1 MKKGYR
7 QQLPDRDP
15 QETIEWID
23 SIASIIDIKGDERAR
38 YLLQTLIREAR
49 DRNIA
54 IPLLTN
60 SPYVNT
66 IPPESEP
73 EYPGDEVLEKKIRRM
88 IRWNAAMMV
97 AKANQNFAG
106 LGGHISTYASASSL
120 YEVGFQHF
128 FKGKDNGLGD
138 FIYFQGHASPG
149 IYSRAYIEGRLS
161 EEQLDHFRRESF
173 TDGLSSYP
181 HPRLMPDF
189 WEFPTV
195 SMGLGPTNAIYHA
208 RFLRYAHERG
218 ICDTSNSRVWAFL
231 GDGECDE
238 PETLHALHLAHRE
251 KLDNLTF
258 VINCNLQRL
267 DGPVRGNGKIIQ
279 ELEAIFRGSGWNV
292 LKVLWGKDWDPL
304 LQNDEMGHLLQK
316 MENTVD
322 GDYQNLAAS
331 SGDYI
336 RQNFFG
342 PEPELQ
348 KLVENLDDNTLA
360 RLRRGGH
367 DSTKLF
373 AAYNEAINHKNQP
386 TVILAKTVKGWS
398 LGKSFEARNMTHQKK
413 GLDKSD
419 WQHFRDLLQI
429 PFTDSELEEM
439 PYYKPASDSPEIKYL
454 KQQREKLGGSLP
466 KRNATY
472 SGFQM
477 PQNQVFSEFDKGT
490 PKEQEVSTTMAFV
503 RLLRNLMKDEK
514 IGDLIVPIVPDE
526 ARTFGMEAL
535 FTEFKIYTAQ
545 GQTYTPVDSKLLL
558 SYKEAKNGQILEEG
572 ISEAG
577 AMSSFTAAGMA
588 YSTIGKP
595 TIPFY
600 IYYSMFGFQRVG
612 DQIWCAADSRA
623 KGFLLGATAGRT
635 TLNGEGLQHQDGH
648 SLLVADTVPSC
659 ISYDAAF
666 AYEIGII
673 IKEGLRR
680 MYDNNE
686 DLLYY
691 LTLYNENYQM
701 PPIPKN
707 CEEGVIKGIYKFKST
722 PKPKARLIGSGS
734 IMQQV
739 LSAHKILKKL
749 GIETE
754 IWSAT
759 SFGGLRRDAVECERW
774 NLLNPM
780 KKPKI
785 PYISKAMTKKD
796 LVTIAATDHVK
807 AVPDMIQKWMP
818 GKYISLGT
826 DGFGRSD
833 TRENLRKFFEIDAEH
848 IAAAT
853 ISTLL
858 TEGKISEAKAKTA
871 LKTLDI
877 DPDTPDPARN

>member
-15 QETIEWID
+15 QETEEWID
-23 SIASIIDIKGDERAR
+23 SIASVIDIKGDERAR

-73 EYPGDEVLEKKIRRM
+73 EYPGDEALEKKIRRM

-97 AKANQNFAG
+97 SKANKNFAG

-149 IYSRAYIEGRLS
+149 IYSRAYIEGRLN
-161 EEQLDHFRRESF
+161 EDQLDHFRRESF
-173 TDGLSSYP
+173 DDGLSSYP
-181 HPRLMPDF
+181 HPRLMPNF

-292 LKVLWGKDWDPL
+292 LKVLWGKDWDTL
-304 LQNDEMGHLLQK
+304 LQKDEMGHLLKK
-316 MENTVD
+316 MEQTVD

-331 SGDYI
+331 SGEYI

-348 KLVENLDDNTLA
+348 KLVEDLDDNKLS

-398 LGKSFEARNMTHQKK
+398 LGKGFEARNMTHQKK

-419 WQHFRDLLQI
+419 WQYFRDLLEI
-429 PFTDSELEEM
+429 PFTDSELEDM
-439 PYYKPASDSPEIKYL
+439 PYYRPASDSPEIQYL
-454 KQQREKLGGSLP
+454 KQQREKLGGFLP
-466 KRNATY
+466 KRNSTY

-477 PQNQVFSEFDKGT
+477 PTNEVFSEFDQGT

-558 SYKEAKNGQILEEG
+558 SYKEAENGQILEEG

-623 KGFLLGATAGRT
+623 RGFLLGATAGRT

-666 AYEIGII
+666 AYELGII

-707 CEEGVIKGIYKFKST
+707 CEKGIIKGIYKFKNVS
-722 PKPKARLIGSGS
+722 KPKARLIGSGS

-739 LSAHKILKKL
+739 LSAHDMLKKL

-759 SFGGLRRDAVECERW
+759 SFGGLRRDAMECERW

-780 KKPKI
+780 KKGKI
-785 PYISKAMTKKD
+785 PYITTIMGTKD
-796 LVTIAATDHVK
+796 LVTIATTDHVK
-807 AVPDMIQKWMP
+807 AVPDMIQKWVP
-818 GKYISLGT
+818 GKYVCLGT

-848 IAAAT
+848 IVAAT

-858 TEGKISEAKAKTA
+858 TEGKLSEAKAKTA

-877 DPDTPDPARN
+877 NPDTPDPARN

>member
-1 MKKGYR
+1 MGKGYR

-15 QETIEWID
+15 QETEEWID
-23 SIASIIDIKGDERAR
+23 SIASIIDIKGEERAR

-54 IPLLTN
+54 IPPLTN

-73 EYPGDEVLEKKIRRM
+73 EYPGDEILEKKIRRI

-97 AKANQNFAG
+97 SKANKKFEG
-106 LGGHISTYASASSL
+106 LGGHISTYASAASL
-120 YEVGFQHF
+120 YEVGFHHF
-128 FKGKDNGLGD
+128 FKGKNNGIGD
-138 FIYFQGHASPG
+138 FIYYQGHASPG
-149 IYSRAYIEGRLS
+149 IYSRAYLEGRLN
-161 EEQLDHFRRESF
+161 EGHLDHFRREAF
-173 TDGLSSYP
+173 ADGLSSYP

-208 RFLRYAHERG
+208 RFLRYLQERG
-218 ICDTSNSRVWAFL
+218 IADTSNSRVWAFL

-258 VINCNLQRL
+258 VVNCNLQRL

-292 LKVLWGKDWDPL
+292 IKVLWGKDWDPL
-304 LQNDEMGHLLQK
+304 LLKDEMGHLLRK
-316 MENTVD
+316 MEKTVD
-322 GDYQNLAAS
+322 GDYQTLAAS

-336 RQNFFG
+336 REKFFG
-342 PEPELQ
+342 PEEELK
-348 KLVENLDDNTLA
+348 KLVENMDDKSLTK
-360 RLRRGGH
+360 LRRGGH

-373 AAYNEAINHKNQP
+373 AAYNEATKHESQP
-386 TVILAKTVKGWS
+386 SVILAKTVKGWA
-398 LGKSFEARNMTHQKK
+398 LGKGFQARNMTHQKK
-413 GLDKSD
+413 SLDKSD
-419 WQHFRDLLQI
+419 WEYFRDLLEI
-429 PFTDSELEEM
+429 PFTDSELEDM
-439 PYYKPASDSPEIKYL
+439 PYYKPSPDSEEIKYL
-454 KQQREKLGGSLP
+454 KDQRERLGGFLP
-466 KRNATY
+466 KRNASY
-472 SGFQM
+472 SGFHM
-477 PQNQVFSEFDKGT
+477 PKNEVFAEFDKGT
-490 PKEQEVSTTMAFV
+490 PKNQVVSTTMAFV

-535 FTEFKIYTAQ
+535 FTEFKIYNAQ
-545 GQTYTPVDSKLLL
+545 GQIYTPVDSQLLL
-558 SYKEAKNGQILEEG
+558 SYKESESGQILEEG

-588 YSTIGKP
+588 YSTVGKP

-623 KGFLLGATAGRT
+623 RGFLLGATAGRT

-648 SLLVADTVPSC
+648 SLLTATTVPSC
-659 ISYDAAF
+659 VAYDAAF

-680 MYDNNE
+680 MYENNE
-686 DLLYY
+686 DLFYY
-691 LTLYNENYQM
+691 LTLYNENYTM
-701 PPIPKN
+701 PSIPKN
-707 CEEGVIKGIYKFKST
+707 SEEGIIKGIYRFKKIR
-722 PKPKARLIGSGS
+722 KPVVRLIGSGS

-739 LSAHKILKKL
+739 ISADKILSKM
-749 GIETE
+749 GINCE

-759 SFGGLRRDAVECERW
+759 SFGGLQRDAMECERW
-774 NLLNPM
+774 NLLNPA
-780 KKPKI
+780 KKARI
-785 PYISKAMTKKD
+785 PYISKVMKNEKI
-796 LVTIAATDHVK
+796 VTIATTDHIK
-807 AVPDMIQKWMP
+807 AVPKMIERWIP
-818 GKYISLGT
+818 GKYITLGT

-848 IAAAT
+848 IAAAA
-853 ISTLL
+853 ISSLL
-858 TEGKISEAKAKTA
+858 TEGKLTKTKADSYMEN
-871 LKTLDI
+871 LDI
-877 DPDTPDPARN
+877 NSDAPDPSRN

>member
-15 QETIEWID
+15 QETEEWID
-23 SIASIIDIKGDERAR
+23 SIASIIDLKGDERAR

-73 EYPGDEVLEKKIRRM
+73 DYPGDEILEKKIRRM

-97 AKANQNFAG
+97 SKANKNFAG

-149 IYSRAYIEGRLS
+149 IYSRAFIEGRLS
-161 EEQLDHFRRESF
+161 EKQLDHFRRESF
-173 TDGLSSYP
+173 DDGLSSYP
-181 HPRLMPDF
+181 HPRLMPEF

-304 LQNDEMGHLLQK
+304 LQKDEMGHLLKK
-316 MENTVD
+316 MEKTVD

-348 KLVENLDDNTLA
+348 KLVEDLDDNTLA

-386 TVILAKTVKGWS
+386 TVILAKTIKGWS
-398 LGKSFEARNMTHQKK
+398 LGKAFEARNMTHQKK

-419 WQHFRDLLQI
+419 WQYFRDLLEI
-429 PFTDSELEEM
+429 PFTDSELEDM
-439 PYYKPASDSPEIKYL
+439 PYYKPAADSPEIKYL
-454 KQQREKLGGSLP
+454 KHQRKKLGGTLP

-477 PQNQVFSEFDKGT
+477 PTNQVFSEFDKGT
-490 PKEQEVSTTMAFV
+490 PEEQEVSTTMAFV

-648 SLLVADTVPSC
+648 SLLVADTVPNC

-680 MYDNNE
+680 MYDKNE

-701 PPIPKN
+701 PAIPKN
-707 CEEGVIKGIYKFKST
+707 CEEGIIKGIYKFKNAS
-722 PKPKARLIGSGS
+722 KPKARLIGSGS

-739 LSAHKILKKL
+739 LLAQKMLEKL
-749 GIETE
+749 DIKTE
-754 IWSAT
+754 VWSAT

-774 NLLNPM
+774 NLLNPTV
-780 KKPKI
+780 KQKT
-785 PYISKAMTKKD
+785 PYISKVMTKE
-796 LVTIAATDHVK
+796 LVTIASTDHVK
-807 AVPDMIQKWMP
+807 AVPDMIQKWIP
-818 GKYISLGT
+818 GKYVSLGT

-833 TRENLRKFFEIDAEH
+833 TRENLRKFFEIDAQH
-848 IAAAT
+848 IVAAT

-858 TEGKISEAKAKTA
+858 TEGELSEVKAKAA
-871 LKTLDI
+871 LKNLDI
-877 DPDTPDPARN
+877 NPDTPNPARN

>member
-15 QETIEWID
+15 QETEEWID

-73 EYPGDEVLEKKIRRM
+73 DYPGDEALEKKIRRM

-97 AKANQNFAG
+97 SKANQNFAG

-128 FKGKDNGLGD
+128 FKGKDKGLGD

-149 IYSRAYIEGRLS
+149 IYSRAFIEGRLN
-161 EEQLDHFRRESF
+161 EKQLDHFRRESF
-173 TDGLSSYP
+173 DDGLSSYP

-304 LQNDEMGHLLQK
+304 LQKDEMGHLLQK
-316 MENTVD
+316 MESTVD

-331 SGDYI
+331 SGEYI

-348 KLVENLDDNTLA
+348 KLVEDLDDSTLA

-398 LGKSFEARNMTHQKK
+398 LGKAFEARNMTHQKK

-419 WQHFRDLLQI
+419 WQYFRDLLEI
-429 PFTDSELEEM
+429 PFTDTELEDM
-439 PYYKPASDSPEIKYL
+439 PYYKPPSDSPEIQYL
-454 KQQREKLGGSLP
+454 KQQREKLGGFLP
-466 KRNATY
+466 KRNSIY
-472 SGFQM
+472 SGFKM
-477 PQNQVFSEFDKGT
+477 PENNVFSEFDKGT

-558 SYKEAKNGQILEEG
+558 SYKEAENGQILEEG

-623 KGFLLGATAGRT
+623 RGFLLGATAGRT

-680 MYDNNE
+680 MYDNGE

-707 CEEGVIKGIYKFKST
+707 CEEGVIKGIYKFKSAS
-722 PKPKARLIGSGS
+722 KPKARLIGSGS

-739 LSAHKILKKL
+739 LAAHEILKKM

-759 SFGGLRRDAVECERW
+759 SFGGLRRDAMECERW

-780 KKPKI
+780 KKEKI
-785 PYISKAMTKKD
+785 PYISKVIGKSE
-796 LVTIAATDHVK
+796 LVTIATTDHVK
-807 AVPDMIQKWMP
+807 AVPNMIQKWMP
-818 GKYISLGT
+818 GKYVCLGT

-848 IAAAT
+848 IVAAT

-858 TEGKISEAKAKTA
+858 TEGKISEKKAKTV
-871 LKTLDI
+871 LKNLEI
-877 DPDTPDPARN
+877 NPDAPDPARN

>member
-1 MKKGYR
+1 MGKGYR
-7 QQLPDRDP
+7 QQLPDRDT
-15 QETIEWID
+15 QETEEWID
-23 SIASIIDIKGDERAR
+23 SIESIIDVKGEERAR

-49 DRNIA
+49 DRNID

-73 EYPGDEVLEKKIRRM
+73 NYPGDEIIEKRIRRI

-97 AKANQNFAG
+97 SKANKNFAG
-106 LGGHISTYASASSL
+106 LGGHISTYASAASL
-120 YEVGFQHF
+120 YEVGFHHF
-128 FKGKDNGLGD
+128 FKGKEQGIGD
-138 FIYFQGHASPG
+138 FIYYQGHASPG
-149 IYSRAYIEGRLS
+149 IYSRAYLEGRLN
-161 EEQLDHFRRESF
+161 EKQLDHFRRESF

-208 RFLRYAHERG
+208 RFLRYLQERG
-218 ICDTSNSRVWAFL
+218 IADTSNSRVWAFL

-258 VINCNLQRL
+258 IVNCNLQRL

-292 LKVLWGKDWDPL
+292 MKVLWGRDWDPL
-304 LQNDEMGHLLQK
+304 LQKDEMGHLLRR
-316 MENTVD
+316 MNETVD
-322 GDYQNLAAS
+322 GDYQTLAAS

-342 PEPELQ
+342 PETELQ
-348 KLVENLDDNTLA
+348 ELVKHIGDDALTK
-360 RLRRGGH
+360 LRRGGH
-367 DSTKLF
+367 DSTKIF
-373 AAYNEAINHKNQP
+373 AAYKEATEHKGQP
-386 TVILAKTVKGWS
+386 SVVLAKTVKGWA
-398 LGKSFEARNMTHQKK
+398 LGKGFEARNMTHQKK
-413 GLDKSD
+413 SLEKSD
-419 WQHFRDLLQI
+419 WQYFRDLLEI
-429 PFTDSELEEM
+429 PFTDSELEDM
-439 PYYKPASDSPEIKYL
+439 PYYRPSADSEEIKYL
-454 KQQREKLGGSLP
+454 KEQRQNLGGYLP
-466 KRNATY
+466 TRKATY
-472 SGFQM
+472 SGFHM
-477 PQNQVFSEFDKGT
+477 PKSDAFTEFDKGT
-490 PKEQEVSTTMAFV
+490 PKDQEVSTTMAFV
-503 RLLRNLMKDEK
+503 RLLRNLMKDDK
-514 IGDLIVPIVPDE
+514 IGDLVVPIVPDE

-535 FTEFKIYTAQ
+535 FTEFKIYNAQ
-545 GQTYTPVDSKLLL
+545 GQIYTPVDSQLLL
-558 SYKEAKNGQILEEG
+558 SYKESESGQILEEG

-588 YSTIGKP
+588 YSTVGKP

-648 SLLVADTVPSC
+648 SLLTATTVPNC
-659 ISYDAAF
+659 LSYDAAF

-680 MYDNNE
+680 MYENNE
-686 DLLYY
+686 DVFYY
-691 LTLYNENYQM
+691 LTLYNENYPM
-701 PPIPKN
+701 PPLPKN
-707 CEEGVIKGIYKFKST
+707 CEEGIIKGIYKFKSKN
-722 PKPKARLIGSGS
+722 KPKIRLIGSGP

-739 LSAHKILKKL
+739 LKAEEILANE
-749 GIETE
+749 GINCE

-759 SFGGLRRDAVECERW
+759 SFGGLRRDALECDRW
-774 NLLNPM
+774 NMMNPT
-780 KKPKI
+780 KKQKV
-785 PYISKAMTKKD
+785 PYISKLMGKSN
-796 LVTIAATDHVK
+796 LITIAATDHMK
-807 AVPDMIQKWMP
+807 AVPDMIKSWMP
-818 GKYISLGT
+818 GKYVTLGT

-848 IAAAT
+848 IAAAA
-853 ISTLL
+853 ISTML
-858 TEGKISEAKAKTA
+858 TEGKLTKAKAETV
-871 LKTLDI
+871 LKKLEI
-877 DPDTPDPARN
+877 NPEAPNPARN

>member
-15 QETIEWID
+15 QETEEWID
-23 SIASIIDIKGDERAR
+23 SIASIIDLKGDERAR

-73 EYPGDEVLEKKIRRM
+73 DYPGDEILEKKIRRM

-97 AKANQNFAG
+97 SKANKNFAG

-149 IYSRAYIEGRLS
+149 IYSRAFIEGRLS
-161 EEQLDHFRRESF
+161 EKQLDHFRRESF
-173 TDGLSSYP
+173 DDGLSSYP
-181 HPRLMPDF
+181 HPRLMPEF

-304 LQNDEMGHLLQK
+304 LQKDEMGHLLKK
-316 MENTVD
+316 MEKTVD

-348 KLVENLDDNTLA
+348 KLVEDLDDNTLA

-386 TVILAKTVKGWS
+386 TVILAKTIKGWS
-398 LGKSFEARNMTHQKK
+398 LGKAFEARNMTHQKK

-419 WQHFRDLLQI
+419 WQYFRDLLEI
-429 PFTDSELEEM
+429 PFTDSELEDM
-439 PYYKPASDSPEIKYL
+439 PYYKPAADSPEIKYL
-454 KQQREKLGGSLP
+454 KHQRKKLGGSLP

-477 PQNQVFSEFDKGT
+477 PTNQVFSEFDKGT
-490 PKEQEVSTTMAFV
+490 PEEQEVSTTMAFV

-648 SLLVADTVPSC
+648 SLLVADTVPNC

-680 MYDNNE
+680 MYDKNE

-701 PPIPKN
+701 PAIPKN
-707 CEEGVIKGIYKFKST
+707 CEEGIIKGIYKFKNAS
-722 PKPKARLIGSGS
+722 KPKARLIGSGS

-739 LSAHKILKKL
+739 LLAQKMLEKL
-749 GIETE
+749 DIKTE
-754 IWSAT
+754 VWSAT

-774 NLLNPM
+774 NLLNPTV
-780 KKPKI
+780 KQKI
-785 PYISKAMTKKD
+785 PYISKVMTKK
-796 LVTIAATDHVK
+796 LVTIASTDHVK
-807 AVPDMIQKWMP
+807 AVPDMIQKWIP
-818 GKYISLGT
+818 GKYVSLGT

-833 TRENLRKFFEIDAEH
+833 TRENLRKFFEIDAQY
-848 IAAAT
+848 IVAAT

-858 TEGKISEAKAKTA
+858 TEGELSEVKAKAA
-871 LKTLDI
+871 LKNLDI
-877 DPDTPDPARN
+877 NPDTPNPARN

>member
-15 QETIEWID
+15 QETEEWID
-23 SIASIIDIKGDERAR
+23 SISSIIDIKGDERAR

-73 EYPGDEVLEKKIRRM
+73 EYPGNEALEKKIRRM

-97 AKANQNFAG
+97 SKANQNFAG

-173 TDGLSSYP
+173 DDGLSSYP

-218 ICDTSNSRVWAFL
+218 ICDTSNCRVWAFL

-267 DGPVRGNGKIIQ
+267 DAPVRGNGKIIQ

-304 LQNDEMGHLLQK
+304 LQKDEMGHLLQK

-398 LGKSFEARNMTHQKK
+398 LGKAFEARNMTHQKK

-419 WQHFRDLLQI
+419 WQHFRDLLEI
-429 PFTDSELEEM
+429 PFTDSELEDM
-439 PYYKPASDSPEIKYL
+439 PYYKPASDSPEIQYL

-477 PQNQVFSEFDKGT
+477 PQNQVFSEFDQGT
-490 PKEQEVSTTMAFV
+490 PKKQEVSTTMAFV

-514 IGDLIVPIVPDE
+514 IGNLIVPIVPDE

-623 KGFLLGATAGRT
+623 RGFLLGATAGRT

-701 PPIPKN
+701 PPITKN
-707 CEEGVIKGIYKFKST
+707 CDEGVIKGIYKFKKVS
-722 PKPKARLIGSGS
+722 KPKARLIGSGS

-739 LSAHKILKKL
+739 LSAHEILKKL

-780 KKPKI
+780 KKPKT
-785 PYISKAMTKKD
+785 PYISKVMANKD
-796 LVTIAATDHVK
+796 LVTIATTDHVR

-818 GKYISLGT
+818 GKYVCLGT

-858 TEGKISEAKAKTA
+858 TEGEISEAKAKTA
-871 LKTLDI
+871 LKTLKI
-877 DPDTPDPARN
+877 NPDTPDPARN

>member
-1 MKKGYR
+1 MGKGYR

-15 QETIEWID
+15 QETEEWIE
-23 SIASIIDIKGDERAR
+23 SIASIIEIKGDERAR

-49 DRNIA
+49 DRNIT

-73 EYPGDEVLEKKIRRM
+73 EYPGNQLIEKKIRRI

-97 AKANQNFAG
+97 SKANKKYTG
-106 LGGHISTYASASSL
+106 LGGHISTYASAASL
-120 YEVGFQHF
+120 YEVGFHHF
-128 FKGKDNGLGD
+128 FKGKKNGIGD

-149 IYSRAYIEGRLS
+149 IYSRAYLEGRLNES
-161 EEQLDHFRRESF
+161 QLDHFRREAF

-181 HPRLMPDF
+181 HPRLMPEF

-208 RFLRYAHERG
+208 RFLRYLNHRG
-218 ICDTSNSRVWAFL
+218 IIDTSNSRVWAFL

-258 VINCNLQRL
+258 IINCNLQRL

-292 LKVLWGKDWDPL
+292 LKVLWGKDWDSL
-304 LQNDEMGHLLQK
+304 LQKDEMGYLLRK
-316 MENTVD
+316 MEDTVD

-336 RQNFFG
+336 RKKFFG
-342 PEPELQ
+342 PETELA
-348 KLVENLDDNTLA
+348 KLVEHIPDNELPK
-360 RLRRGGH
+360 LRRGGH
-367 DSTKLF
+367 DSSKIY
-373 AAYNEAINHKNQP
+373 AAYNEAVNHRKQP
-386 TVILAKTVKGWS
+386 TVILAKTIKGWT
-398 LGKSFEARNMTHQKK
+398 LGKNFEARNMTHQKK
-413 GLDKSD
+413 GLDQSD
-419 WQHFRDLLQI
+419 WQYFRDLLEI
-429 PFTDSELEEM
+429 PFTDSELEEL
-439 PYYKPASDSPEIKYL
+439 PYYKPPPDSEEIQYL
-454 KQQREKLGGSLP
+454 INQREQLGGFLP
-466 KRNATY
+466 KRKATY
-472 SGFQM
+472 SGFHM
-477 PQNQVFSEFDKGT
+477 PDSSCFSEFDKGT
-490 PKEQEVSTTMAFV
+490 PKGQEVSTTMAFV

-535 FTEFKIYTAQ
+535 FTEFKIYNAL

-558 SYKEAKNGQILEEG
+558 SYKEAENGQILEEG

-577 AMSSFTAAGMA
+577 ALSSFTAAGTA
-588 YSTIGKP
+588 YSTVGKP

-612 DQIWCAADSRA
+612 DQIWCAADSRTR
-623 KGFLLGATAGRT
+623 GFLLGATAGRT

-648 SLLVADTVPSC
+648 SLLTSSAIPNC
-659 ISYDAAF
+659 LSYDPAF

-680 MYDNNE
+680 MYNNNE
-686 DLLYY
+686 DLFYY
-691 LTLYNENYQM
+691 LTLYNENYSM
-701 PPIPKN
+701 PEIPTN
-707 CEEGVIKGIYKFKST
+707 CKEGVIKGIYKFKNT
-722 PKPKARLIGSGS
+722 TKPNVRLIGSGA

-739 LSAHKILKKL
+739 LEAQLILKNF
-749 GIETE
+749 GINSE

-759 SFGGLRRDAVECERW
+759 SFGELRREAMKCERW
-774 NLLNPM
+774 NLLNPTQ
-780 KKPKI
+780 KAKI
-785 PYISKAMTKKD
+785 PYISKTLGKKEII
-796 LVTIAATDHVK
+796 TIAVTDHVK
-807 AVPDMIQKWMP
+807 SVPDMIQKWVP
-818 GKYISLGT
+818 GRYVTLGT

-833 TRENLRKFFEIDAEH
+833 TRENLREFFEINSNN
-848 IAAAT
+848 IAGAA
-853 ISTLL
+853 ISALL
-858 TEGKISEAKAKTA
+858 TEEYISTTKAKKY
-871 LKTLDI
+871 LETLNLRPNAN
-877 DPDTPDPARN
+877 DPSTI

>member
-15 QETIEWID
+15 QETEEWID
-23 SIASIIDIKGDERAR
+23 SIASIIDLKGDERAR

-73 EYPGDEVLEKKIRRM
+73 DYPGDEILEKKIRRM

-97 AKANQNFAG
+97 SKANKNFAG

-149 IYSRAYIEGRLS
+149 IYSRAFIEGRLS
-161 EEQLDHFRRESF
+161 EKQLDHFRRESF
-173 TDGLSSYP
+173 DDGLSSYP
-181 HPRLMPDF
+181 HPRLMPEF

-304 LQNDEMGHLLQK
+304 LQKDEMGHLLKK
-316 MENTVD
+316 MEKTVD

-348 KLVENLDDNTLA
+348 KLVEDLDDNTLA

-386 TVILAKTVKGWS
+386 TVILAKTIKGWS
-398 LGKSFEARNMTHQKK
+398 LGKAFEARNMTHQMK

-419 WQHFRDLLQI
+419 WQYFRDLLEI
-429 PFTDSELEEM
+429 PFTDSELEDM
-439 PYYKPASDSPEIKYL
+439 PYYKPAADSPEIKYL
-454 KQQREKLGGSLP
+454 KHQREKLGGSLP

-477 PQNQVFSEFDKGT
+477 PTNQVFSEFDKGT
-490 PKEQEVSTTMAFV
+490 PEEQEVSTTMAFV

-648 SLLVADTVPSC
+648 SLLVADTVPNC

-680 MYDNNE
+680 MYDKNE

-701 PPIPKN
+701 PAIPQN
-707 CEEGVIKGIYKFKST
+707 CEEGIIKGIYKFKNAS
-722 PKPKARLIGSGS
+722 KPKARLIGSGS

-739 LSAHKILKKL
+739 LLAQKMLEKL
-749 GIETE
+749 DIKTE
-754 IWSAT
+754 VWSAT

-774 NLLNPM
+774 NLLNPT
-780 KKPKI
+780 KKQKI
-785 PYISKAMTKKD
+785 PYISKVMTKK
-796 LVTIAATDHVK
+796 LVTIASTDHVK
-807 AVPDMIQKWMP
+807 AVPDMIQKWIP
-818 GKYISLGT
+818 GKYVSLGT

-833 TRENLRKFFEIDAEH
+833 TRENLRKFFEIDSQY
-848 IAAAT
+848 IVAAT
-853 ISTLL
+853 ISALL
-858 TEGKISEAKAKTA
+858 TEGELSEVKAKAA
-871 LKTLDI
+871 LKNLDI
-877 DPDTPDPARN
+877 NPDTPNPARN

>member
-1 MKKGYR
+1 
-7 QQLPDRDP
+7 
-15 QETIEWID
+15 
-23 SIASIIDIKGDERAR
+23 
-38 YLLQTLIREAR
+38 
-49 DRNIA
+49 
-54 IPLLTN
+54 
-60 SPYVNT
+60 
-66 IPPESEP
+66 
-73 EYPGDEVLEKKIRRM
+73 
-88 IRWNAAMMV
+88 MMV
-97 AKANQNFAG
+97 SKANKNFAG

-149 IYSRAYIEGRLS
+149 IYSRAFIEGRLS

-173 TDGLSSYP
+173 DDGLSSYP

-304 LQNDEMGHLLQK
+304 LQKDEMGHLLKK
-316 MENTVD
+316 MEKTVD

-348 KLVENLDDNTLA
+348 KLVEDLDDNTLA

-398 LGKSFEARNMTHQKK
+398 LGKAFEARNMTHQKK

-419 WQHFRDLLQI
+419 WQYFRDLLEI
-429 PFTDSELEEM
+429 PFTDSELEDM
-439 PYYKPASDSPEIKYL
+439 PYYKPAADSPEIKYL
-454 KQQREKLGGSLP
+454 KHQREKLGGPLP

-477 PQNQVFSEFDKGT
+477 PTNQVFSEFDKGT

-503 RLLRNLMKDEK
+503 RLLRNLMKDEQ

-535 FTEFKIYTAQ
+535 FTEFKIYTSQ

-648 SLLVADTVPSC
+648 SLLVADTVPNC

-666 AYEIGII
+666 AYEIGVI

-701 PPIPKN
+701 PAIPKD
-707 CEEGVIKGIYKFKST
+707 CEEGIIKGIYKFKNAS
-722 PKPKARLIGSGS
+722 KPKARLIGSGS

-739 LSAHKILKKL
+739 LLAQKMLEKL
-749 GIETE
+749 DIKTE
-754 IWSAT
+754 VWSAT

-774 NLLNPM
+774 NLLNPT
-780 KKPKI
+780 KKQKI
-785 PYISKAMTKKD
+785 PYISKVMTKK
-796 LVTIAATDHVK
+796 LVTIASTDHVK
-807 AVPDMIQKWMP
+807 AVPDMIQKWIP
-818 GKYISLGT
+818 GKYVSLGT

-833 TRENLRKFFEIDAEH
+833 TRENLRKFFEIDSQY
-848 IAAAT
+848 IVAAT

-858 TEGKISEAKAKTA
+858 TEGELSEAKAKAA
-871 LKTLDI
+871 LKSLDI
-877 DPDTPDPARN
+877 DPDTPNPARN

>member
-1 MKKGYR
+1 MGKGYR

-15 QETIEWID
+15 QETEEWVD
-23 SIASIIDIKGDERAR
+23 SIASIIDIKGEERAR

-54 IPLLTN
+54 IPPLTN

-73 EYPGDEVLEKKIRRM
+73 KYPGDEILEKKIRRI

-97 AKANQNFAG
+97 SKANKKFEG
-106 LGGHISTYASASSL
+106 LGGHISTYASAASL
-120 YEVGFQHF
+120 YEVGFHHF
-128 FKGKDNGLGD
+128 FKGKNNGIGD
-138 FIYFQGHASPG
+138 FIYYQGHASPG
-149 IYSRAYIEGRLS
+149 IYSRAYLEGRLN
-161 EEQLDHFRRESF
+161 EGHLDHFRREAF

-181 HPRLMPDF
+181 HPRLMPEF

-208 RFLRYAHERG
+208 RFLRYLQERG
-218 ICDTSNSRVWAFL
+218 IADTSNSRVWAFL

-258 VINCNLQRL
+258 VVNCNLQRL

-292 LKVLWGKDWDPL
+292 IKVLWGRDWDPL
-304 LQNDEMGHLLQK
+304 LLKDEMGHLLRK
-316 MENTVD
+316 MEKTVD
-322 GDYQNLAAS
+322 GDYQTLAAS

-336 RQNFFG
+336 RENFFG
-342 PEPELQ
+342 PEHDLK
-348 KLVENLDDNTLA
+348 KLVEDMDDTSLTK
-360 RLRRGGH
+360 LRRGGH

-373 AAYNEAINHKNQP
+373 AAYNEATKHENQP
-386 TVILAKTVKGWS
+386 TVILAKTVKGWA
-398 LGKSFEARNMTHQKK
+398 LGKGFQARNMTHQKK
-413 GLDKSD
+413 SLDKSD
-419 WQHFRDLLQI
+419 WEYFRDLLEI
-429 PFTDSELEEM
+429 PFTDSELEDM
-439 PYYKPASDSPEIKYL
+439 PYYKPPPDSEEIKYL
-454 KQQREKLGGSLP
+454 KDQRERLGGFLP
-466 KRNATY
+466 KRNASY
-472 SGFQM
+472 SGFHM
-477 PQNQVFSEFDKGT
+477 PINDVFAEFDKGT
-490 PKEQEVSTTMAFV
+490 PKNQVVSTTMAFV

-514 IGDLIVPIVPDE
+514 IGELIVPIVPDE

-535 FTEFKIYTAQ
+535 FTEFKIYNAQ
-545 GQTYTPVDSKLLL
+545 GQIYTPVDSQLLL
-558 SYKEAKNGQILEEG
+558 SYKESESGQILEEG

-588 YSTIGKP
+588 YSTVGKP

-623 KGFLLGATAGRT
+623 RGFLLGATAGRT

-648 SLLVADTVPSC
+648 SLLTATTVPNC
-659 ISYDAAF
+659 VAYDAAF

-680 MYDNNE
+680 MYENNE
-686 DLLYY
+686 DLFYY
-691 LTLYNENYQM
+691 LTLYNENYAM

-707 CEEGVIKGIYKFKST
+707 CEEGIIKGIYRFKKIT
-722 PKPKARLIGSGS
+722 KPVVRLIGSGS
-734 IMQQV
+734 IIQQV
-739 LSAHKILKKL
+739 ISADKILSEL
-749 GIETE
+749 GINCE

-759 SFGGLRRDAVECERW
+759 SFGGLQRDAMECERW
-774 NLLNPM
+774 NLLNPT
-780 KKPKI
+780 KKAKI
-785 PYISKAMTKKD
+785 PYISKIMKNEKM
-796 LVTIAATDHVK
+796 VTIATTDHIK
-807 AVPDMIQKWMP
+807 AVPKMIERWIP
-818 GKYISLGT
+818 GKYITLGT

-848 IAAAT
+848 IAAAA
-853 ISTLL
+853 ISSLL
-858 TEGKISEAKAKTA
+858 TEGKLTEAKANSYMEN
-871 LKTLDI
+871 LDI
-877 DPDTPDPARN
+877 NSDAPDPSRN

>member
-1 MKKGYR
+1 MRKGYR

-15 QETIEWID
+15 QETEEWID
-23 SIASIIDIKGDERAR
+23 SIASIIDIKGEERAR

-54 IPLLTN
+54 IPPLTN

-73 EYPGDEVLEKKIRRM
+73 EYPGDEILEKKIRRI

-97 AKANQNFAG
+97 SKANKKFEG
-106 LGGHISTYASASSL
+106 LGGHISTYASAASL
-120 YEVGFQHF
+120 YEIGFHHF
-128 FKGKDNGLGD
+128 FKGKNKGIGD
-138 FIYFQGHASPG
+138 FIYYQGHASPG
-149 IYSRAYIEGRLS
+149 IYSRAYLEGRLN
-161 EEQLDHFRRESF
+161 EGHLDHFRREAF

-208 RFLRYAHERG
+208 RFLRYLQERE
-218 ICDTSNSRVWAFL
+218 IADTSNSRVWAFL

-258 VINCNLQRL
+258 VVNCNLQRL

-292 LKVLWGKDWDPL
+292 IKVLWGRDWDPL
-304 LQNDEMGHLLQK
+304 LLKDEMGHLLRK
-316 MENTVD
+316 MEKTVD
-322 GDYQNLAAS
+322 GDYQTLAAS

-336 RQNFFG
+336 RENFFG
-342 PEPELQ
+342 PENELK
-348 KLVENLDDNTLA
+348 KLVEDMDDNSLTK
-360 RLRRGGH
+360 LRRGGH

-373 AAYNEAINHKNQP
+373 AAYNEATKHGNQP
-386 TVILAKTVKGWS
+386 TVILAKTVKGWA
-398 LGKSFEARNMTHQKK
+398 LGKGFQARNMTHQKK
-413 GLDKSD
+413 SLDKSD
-419 WQHFRDLLQI
+419 WEYFRDLLEI
-429 PFTDSELEEM
+429 PFTDSELEDM
-439 PYYKPASDSPEIKYL
+439 PYYKPPPDSEEIKYL
-454 KQQREKLGGSLP
+454 KYQRERLGGFLP
-466 KRNATY
+466 KRNVSY
-472 SGFQM
+472 SGFHM
-477 PQNQVFSEFDKGT
+477 PINDVFTEFDKGT
-490 PKEQEVSTTMAFV
+490 PKNQVVSTTMAFV

-535 FTEFKIYTAQ
+535 FTEFKIYNAQ
-545 GQTYTPVDSKLLL
+545 GQIYTPVDSHLLL
-558 SYKEAKNGQILEEG
+558 SYKESESGQILEEG

-588 YSTIGKP
+588 YSTVGKP

-623 KGFLLGATAGRT
+623 RGFLLGATAGRT

-648 SLLVADTVPSC
+648 SLLTATTVPNC
-659 ISYDAAF
+659 VAYDAAF

-680 MYDNNE
+680 MYENNE
-686 DLLYY
+686 DLFYY
-691 LTLYNENYQM
+691 LTLYNENYAM

-707 CEEGVIKGIYKFKST
+707 SEEGIIKGIYRFKKIT
-722 PKPKARLIGSGS
+722 KPVVRLIGSGS

-739 LSAHKILKKL
+739 ISADKILSEM
-749 GIETE
+749 GIGCE

-759 SFGGLRRDAVECERW
+759 SFGCLQKDAMKCERW
-774 NLLNPM
+774 NLLNPT
-780 KKPKI
+780 KRAKI
-785 PYISKAMTKKD
+785 PYISKVMKNEKM
-796 LVTIAATDHVK
+796 VTIATTDHIK
-807 AVPDMIQKWMP
+807 AVPKMIESWIP
-818 GKYISLGT
+818 GKYITLGT

-833 TRENLRKFFEIDAEH
+833 TRENLRKFFEIDADH
-848 IAAAT
+848 IAAAA
-853 ISTLL
+853 ISSLL
-858 TEGKISEAKAKTA
+858 TEGKLTKAKANSYMEN
-871 LKTLDI
+871 LDI
-877 DPDTPDPARN
+877 NSDAPDPSRN

>member
-1 MKKGYR
+1 MEKGYR

-15 QETIEWID
+15 QETEEWIE
-23 SIASIIDIKGDERAR
+23 SIAAIIDLKGEERAR

-73 EYPGDEVLEKKIRRM
+73 KYPGDENIEKKIRRI

-97 AKANQNFAG
+97 SKANKNFAG
-106 LGGHISTYASASSL
+106 LGGHISTYASAASL
-120 YEVGFQHF
+120 YEVGFNHF
-128 FKGKDNGLGD
+128 FRGKENGIGD
-138 FIYFQGHASPG
+138 FIYYQGHSSPG
-149 IYSRAYIEGRLS
+149 IYSRAFLEGRLNS
-161 EEQLDHFRRESF
+161 EQLDHFRREAF

-208 RFLRYAHERG
+208 RFLRYLHERG
-218 ICDTSNSRVWAFL
+218 IADTSESRVWAFL

-251 KLDNLTF
+251 NLDNLTF

-267 DGPVRGNGKIIQ
+267 DGPVRGNGKIVQ

-292 LKVLWGKDWDPL
+292 LKVLWGRDWDDL
-304 LQNDEMGHLLQK
+304 LQKDDMGHLLRK

-331 SGDYI
+331 TGKYI
-336 RQNFFG
+336 RENFFG
-342 PEPELQ
+342 PEDELRN
-348 KLVENLDDNTLA
+348 LVKHLNDKALTK
-360 RLRRGGH
+360 LRRGGH
-367 DSTKLF
+367 DSVKLF
-373 AAYNEAINHKNQP
+373 SAYKEATNHKKQP
-386 TVILAKTVKGWS
+386 SVVLAKTVKGWA
-398 LGKSFEARNMTHQKK
+398 LGKGFEARNMTHQKK
-413 GLDKSD
+413 SLEKTD
-419 WQHFRDLLQI
+419 WSYFRDLLEI

-439 PYYKPASDSPEIKYL
+439 PYYKPPSDSEEIKYL
-454 KQQREKLGGSLP
+454 RDRRNELGGYLP
-466 KRNATY
+466 TRNSTY
-472 SGFQM
+472 SGFHM
-477 PQNQVFSEFDKGT
+477 PKKSVFTEFDKGT
-490 PKEQEVSTTMAFV
+490 PENQEVSTTMAFV

-514 IGDLIVPIVPDE
+514 IGNLIVPIVPDE

-535 FTEFKIYTAQ
+535 FTEFKIYNAQ
-545 GQTYTPVDSKLLL
+545 GQIYTPVDSQLLL
-558 SYKEAKNGQILEEG
+558 SYKESESGQILEEG

-588 YSTIGKP
+588 YSTVGKP

-648 SLLVADTVPSC
+648 SLLTSTTVPNC
-659 ISYDAAF
+659 LSYDAAF

-673 IKEGLRR
+673 VKEGLKR
-680 MYDNNE
+680 MYENNE
-686 DLLYY
+686 DIFYY
-691 LTLYNENYQM
+691 LTLYNENYSM
-701 PPIPKN
+701 PAIPKN
-707 CEEGVIKGIYKFKST
+707 CEEGVLKGIYKFKSSS
-722 PKPKARLIGSGS
+722 KAQVRLIGSGP

-739 LSAHKILKKL
+739 LKAEKILNDF
-749 GIETE
+749 GIKCEV
-754 IWSAT
+754 WSAT
-759 SFGGLRRDAVECERW
+759 SFGGLRREAIECERW
-774 NLLNPM
+774 NNLNPS
-780 KKPKI
+780 KKARI
-785 PYISKAMTKKD
+785 PYIAKIMKNKEMT
-796 LVTIAATDHVK
+796 TIAATDHMK
-807 AVPDMIQKWMP
+807 AVPDMVRSWIP
-818 GKYISLGT
+818 GEYTTLGT

-833 TRENLRKFFEIDAEH
+833 TRENLRKYFEIDDQY
-848 IAAAT
+848 IAASA
-853 ISTLL
+853 ISSLL
-858 TEGKISEAKAKTA
+858 REGKLTKSKAENA
-871 LKTLDI
+871 LKTLEI
-877 DPDTPDPARN
+877 NPDAPEPSKN

>member
-15 QETIEWID
+15 QETEEWID
-23 SIASIIDIKGDERAR
+23 SIDSIIKIKGEERAR

-54 IPLLTN
+54 IPLMTN

-66 IPPESEP
+66 IPPESET
-73 EYPGDEVLEKKIRRM
+73 EYPGNEIIEKKIRRI

-97 AKANQNFAG
+97 SKANKNFAG
-106 LGGHISTYASASSL
+106 LGGHISTYASAASL
-120 YEVGFQHF
+120 YEVGFHHF
-128 FKGKDNGLGD
+128 FKGKNNGIGD
-138 FIYFQGHASPG
+138 FVYYQGHASPG
-149 IYSRAYIEGRLS
+149 IYSRAYLEGRLNES
-161 EEQLDHFRRESF
+161 HLDHFRREAF
-173 TDGLSSYP
+173 AEGLSSYP
-181 HPRLMPDF
+181 HPRLMPEF

-208 RFLRYAHERG
+208 RFLRYLQERG
-218 ICDTSNSRVWAFL
+218 IADTSNSRVWAFL

-258 VINCNLQRL
+258 VVNCNLQRL

-292 LKVLWGKDWDPL
+292 IKVLWGKDWDNL
-304 LQNDEMGHLLQK
+304 LQNDEMGHLLKK
-316 MENTVD
+316 MDNTVD
-322 GDYQNLAAS
+322 GDYQTLAAS
-331 SGDYI
+331 TGDYI
-336 RQNFFG
+336 RENFFG
-342 PEPELQ
+342 PEEELK
-348 KLVENLDDNTLA
+348 KLVEHLDDKALTK
-360 RLRRGGH
+360 LRRGGH

-373 AAYNEAINHKNQP
+373 AAYKEATEHKGQP
-386 TVILAKTVKGWS
+386 SVVLAKTVKGWA
-398 LGKSFEARNMTHQKK
+398 LGKGFEARNMTHQKK
-413 GLDKSD
+413 ALEKSD
-419 WQHFRDLLQI
+419 WEYFRDLLEI

-439 PYYKPASDSPEIKYL
+439 PYYKPSADSEEIQYL
-454 KQQREKLGGSLP
+454 KERRERLGGYLP
-466 KRNATY
+466 TRKESY
-472 SGFQM
+472 SGFHM
-477 PQNQVFSEFDKGT
+477 PKGDAFSEFDKGT

-503 RLLRNLMKDEK
+503 RLLRNLMKDDK

-535 FTEFKIYTAQ
+535 FTEFKIYNAQ
-545 GQTYTPVDSKLLL
+545 GQIYTPVDSQLLL
-558 SYKEAKNGQILEEG
+558 SYKESESGQILEEG

-588 YSTIGKP
+588 YSTVGKP

-648 SLLVADTVPSC
+648 SLLTATTVPNC
-659 ISYDAAF
+659 LSYDAAF

-680 MYDNNE
+680 MYENNE
-686 DLLYY
+686 DVFYY
-691 LTLYNENYQM
+691 LTLYNENYSM
-701 PPIPKN
+701 PSIPKN
-707 CEEGVIKGIYKFKST
+707 SEEGIIKGIYKFKGAS
-722 PKPKARLIGSGS
+722 KPHVRLVGSGP

-739 LSAHKILKKL
+739 LKAEKILSDL
-749 GIETE
+749 GIKSE

-759 SFGGLRRDAVECERW
+759 SFGGLRRDAIECERW
-774 NLLNPM
+774 NMLNPS
-780 KKPKI
+780 KKQKV
-785 PYISKAMTKKD
+785 PYITKTIGKSD
-796 LVTIAATDHVK
+796 MITIAATDHMK
-807 AVPDMIQKWMP
+807 AVPDMIKSWVP
-818 GKYISLGT
+818 GKYVTLGT

-833 TRENLRKFFEIDAEH
+833 TRENLRKFFEIDADY
-848 IAAAT
+848 IAAAA
-853 ISTLL
+853 ISTML
-858 TEGKISEAKAKTA
+858 TEGKLTKAKAESA

-877 DPDTPDPARN
+877 NPDAPDPARN

>member
-15 QETIEWID
+15 QETEEWID
-23 SIASIIDIKGDERAR
+23 SISAIIDIKGDERAR

-97 AKANQNFAG
+97 SKANLNFAG

-149 IYSRAYIEGRLS
+149 IYSRAYIEGRLN

-173 TDGLSSYP
+173 DDGLSSYP
-181 HPRLMPDF
+181 HPRLMPNF

-292 LKVLWGKDWDPL
+292 LKVLWGKDWDQL
-304 LQNDEMGHLLQK
+304 LQKDERGHLLQK
-316 MENTVD
+316 MESTVD

-336 RQNFFG
+336 RKNFFG

-373 AAYNEAINHKNQP
+373 AAYNEAINHKDQP

-419 WQHFRDLLQI
+419 WQHFRDLLEI
-429 PFTDSELEEM
+429 PFTDSELEDM
-439 PYYKPASDSPEIKYL
+439 PYYRPASDSPEIQYL
-454 KQQREKLGGSLP
+454 KQQRKKLGGFLP

-472 SGFQM
+472 SGFKM
-477 PQNQVFSEFDKGT
+477 PKSKAFSEFDKGT
-490 PKEQEVSTTMAFV
+490 PKEQQVSTTMAFV

-623 KGFLLGATAGRT
+623 RGFLLGATAGRT

-659 ISYDAAF
+659 ISYDPAF

-691 LTLYNENYQM
+691 LTLYNENYRM
-701 PPIPKN
+701 PPIPTN
-707 CEEGVIKGIYKFKST
+707 CEEGIIKGIYKFKSVS
-722 PKPKARLIGSGS
+722 KPKARLIGSGS

-739 LSAHKILKKL
+739 LSAHDILKKL

-759 SFGGLRRDAVECERW
+759 SFGELRRNAEECERW

-780 KKPKI
+780 KKEKI
-785 PYISKAMTKKD
+785 PYISKVMAKKE
-796 LVTIAATDHVK
+796 LITIATTDHVK
-807 AVPDMIQKWMP
+807 AVPDMIQKWVS
-818 GKYISLGT
+818 GKYVSLGT

-848 IAAAT
+848 IVAAT

-858 TEGKISEAKAKTA
+858 TEGELSEAKAKAA
-871 LKTLDI
+871 LNTLDI
-877 DPDTPDPARN
+877 NPDTPDPATN

>member
-1 MKKGYR
+1 MGKGYR

-15 QETIEWID
+15 QETEEWID
-23 SIASIIDIKGDERAR
+23 SIASIIDIKGEERAR

-54 IPLLTN
+54 IPPLIN

-73 EYPGDEVLEKKIRRM
+73 DYPGDETLEKKIRRI

-97 AKANQNFAG
+97 SKANKKFEG
-106 LGGHISTYASASSL
+106 LGGHISTYASAASL
-120 YEVGFQHF
+120 YEVGFHHF
-128 FKGKDNGLGD
+128 FKGKNNGIGD
-138 FIYFQGHASPG
+138 FIYYQGHASPG
-149 IYSRAYIEGRLS
+149 IYSRAYLEGRLN
-161 EEQLDHFRRESF
+161 EGHLDHFRREAF
-173 TDGLSSYP
+173 TEGLSSYP

-208 RFLRYAHERG
+208 RFLRYLQERG
-218 ICDTSNSRVWAFL
+218 IADTSNSRVWAFL

-258 VINCNLQRL
+258 VVNCNLQRL

-279 ELEAIFRGSGWNV
+279 ELEAIFRGSGWNAI
-292 LKVLWGKDWDPL
+292 KVLWGRDWDSL
-304 LQNDEMGHLLQK
+304 LLKDEMGHLLRR
-316 MENTVD
+316 MERTVD
-322 GDYQNLAAS
+322 GDYQTLAAS

-336 RQNFFG
+336 REKFFG
-342 PEPELQ
+342 PEEELK
-348 KLVENLDDNTLA
+348 KLVEDMDDISLT

-373 AAYNEAINHKNQP
+373 AAYNEATKHEGQP
-386 TVILAKTVKGWS
+386 SVILAKTVKGWA
-398 LGKSFEARNMTHQKK
+398 LGKGFQARNMTHQKK
-413 GLDKSD
+413 SLGKSD
-419 WQHFRDLLQI
+419 WENFRDLLEI
-429 PFTDSELEEM
+429 PFTDSELEDM
-439 PYYKPASDSPEIKYL
+439 PYYKPPPDSEEIKYL
-454 KQQREKLGGSLP
+454 KYQRERLGGFLP
-466 KRNATY
+466 KRNESY
-472 SGFQM
+472 SGFHM
-477 PQNQVFSEFDKGT
+477 PINDVFSEFDKGT
-490 PKEQEVSTTMAFV
+490 PKDQVVSTTMAFV

-535 FTEFKIYTAQ
+535 FTEFKIYNAQ
-545 GQTYTPVDSKLLL
+545 GQTYTPVDSQLLL
-558 SYKEAKNGQILEEG
+558 SYKESESGQILEEG

-588 YSTIGKP
+588 YSTVGKP

-623 KGFLLGATAGRT
+623 RGFLLGATAGRT

-648 SLLVADTVPSC
+648 SLLTATTVPNC
-659 ISYDAAF
+659 VAYDAAF

-673 IKEGLRR
+673 VKEGLRR
-680 MYDNNE
+680 MYENNE
-686 DLLYY
+686 DLFYY
-691 LTLYNENYQM
+691 LTLYNENYIM
-701 PPIPKN
+701 PPIPN
-707 CEEGVIKGIYKFKST
+707 NSEEGIIKGIYRFKNVT
-722 PKPKARLIGSGS
+722 KPVVRLIGSGS

-739 LSAHKILKKL
+739 LSADKILSEM
-749 GIETE
+749 GINCE

-759 SFGGLRRDAVECERW
+759 SFGGLQRDAMECERW
-774 NLLNPM
+774 NLLNPT
-780 KKPKI
+780 KKAKI
-785 PYISKAMTKKD
+785 PYISKIMKNVKM
-796 LVTIAATDHVK
+796 VTIATTDHIK
-807 AVPDMIQKWMP
+807 AVPKMIEKWIP
-818 GKYISLGT
+818 GKYITLGT

-848 IAAAT
+848 IAAAA
-853 ISTLL
+853 ISSLL
-858 TEGKISEAKAKTA
+858 TEGKLSKAKADSYMEKLNINSDA
-871 LKTLDI
+871 
-877 DPDTPDPARN
+877 PDPSRN

>member
-15 QETIEWID
+15 QETEEWID
-23 SIASIIDIKGDERAR
+23 SIASIIDLKGDERAR

-73 EYPGDEVLEKKIRRM
+73 EYPGDEILEKKIRRM

-97 AKANQNFAG
+97 SKANKNFAG

-149 IYSRAYIEGRLS
+149 IYSRAFIEGRLS

-173 TDGLSSYP
+173 DDGLSSYP

-304 LQNDEMGHLLQK
+304 LQKDEMGHLLKK
-316 MENTVD
+316 MEKTVD

-348 KLVENLDDNTLA
+348 KLVEDLDDNTLA

-398 LGKSFEARNMTHQKK
+398 LGKAFEARNMTHQKK

-419 WQHFRDLLQI
+419 WQYFRDLLEI
-429 PFTDSELEEM
+429 PFTDSELEDM
-439 PYYKPASDSPEIKYL
+439 PYYKPAADSPEIKYL
-454 KQQREKLGGSLP
+454 KHQREKLGGPLP

-477 PQNQVFSEFDKGT
+477 PTNQVFSEFDKGT

-503 RLLRNLMKDEK
+503 RLLRNLMKDEQ

-535 FTEFKIYTAQ
+535 FTEFKIYTSQ

-648 SLLVADTVPSC
+648 SLLVADTVPNC

-701 PPIPKN
+701 PAIPKD
-707 CEEGVIKGIYKFKST
+707 CEEGIIKGIYKFKNAS
-722 PKPKARLIGSGS
+722 KPKARLIGSGS

-739 LSAHKILKKL
+739 LLAQKMLEKL
-749 GIETE
+749 DIKTE
-754 IWSAT
+754 VWSAT

-774 NLLNPM
+774 NLLNPT
-780 KKPKI
+780 KKQKI
-785 PYISKAMTKKD
+785 PYISKVMTKK
-796 LVTIAATDHVK
+796 LVTIASTDHVK
-807 AVPDMIQKWMP
+807 AVPDMIQKWIP
-818 GKYISLGT
+818 GKYVSLGT

-833 TRENLRKFFEIDAEH
+833 TRENLRKFFEIDSQY
-848 IAAAT
+848 IVAAT

-858 TEGKISEAKAKTA
+858 TEGELSEAKAKAA
-871 LKTLDI
+871 LKSLDI
-877 DPDTPDPARN
+877 DPDTPNPARN

>member
-1 MKKGYR
+1 MGKGYR
-7 QQLPDRDP
+7 QQLPDRDT
-15 QETIEWID
+15 QETEEWID
-23 SIASIIDIKGDERAR
+23 SIESIIDVKGEERAR

-49 DRNIA
+49 DRNID

-73 EYPGDEVLEKKIRRM
+73 NYPGDEIIEKRIRRI

-97 AKANQNFAG
+97 SKANKNFAG
-106 LGGHISTYASASSL
+106 LGGHISTYASAASL
-120 YEVGFQHF
+120 YEVGFHHF
-128 FKGKDNGLGD
+128 FKGKEQGIGD
-138 FIYFQGHASPG
+138 FIYYQGHASPG
-149 IYSRAYIEGRLS
+149 IYSRAYLEGRLN
-161 EEQLDHFRRESF
+161 EKQLDHFRRESF
-173 TDGLSSYP
+173 ADGLSSYP

-208 RFLRYAHERG
+208 RFLRYLQERG
-218 ICDTSNSRVWAFL
+218 IADTSNSRVWAFL

-258 VINCNLQRL
+258 VVNCNLQRL

-292 LKVLWGKDWDPL
+292 MKVLWGRDWDPL
-304 LQNDEMGHLLQK
+304 LQKDEMGHLLRR
-316 MENTVD
+316 MNETVD
-322 GDYQNLAAS
+322 GDYQTLAAS

-342 PEPELQ
+342 PEKELQ
-348 KLVENLDDNTLA
+348 ELVKHLGDDVLTK
-360 RLRRGGH
+360 LRRGGH
-367 DSTKLF
+367 DSTKIF
-373 AAYNEAINHKNQP
+373 AAYKEATEHKGLP
-386 TVILAKTVKGWS
+386 SVVLAKTVKGWA
-398 LGKSFEARNMTHQKK
+398 LGKGFEARNMTHQKK
-413 GLDKSD
+413 SLEKSD
-419 WQHFRDLLQI
+419 WQYFRDLLEI
-429 PFTDSELEEM
+429 PFTDSELEDM
-439 PYYKPASDSPEIKYL
+439 PYYRPSADSEEIKYL
-454 KQQREKLGGSLP
+454 KEQRQNLGGYLP
-466 KRNATY
+466 TRKATY
-472 SGFQM
+472 SGFHM
-477 PQNQVFSEFDKGT
+477 PKSDAFTEFDKGT
-490 PKEQEVSTTMAFV
+490 PKDQEVSTTMAFV
-503 RLLRNLMKDEK
+503 RLLRNLMKDDK
-514 IGDLIVPIVPDE
+514 IGDLVVPIVPDE

-535 FTEFKIYTAQ
+535 FTEFKIYNAQ
-545 GQTYTPVDSKLLL
+545 GQIYTPVDSQLLL
-558 SYKEAKNGQILEEG
+558 SYKESESGQILEEG

-588 YSTIGKP
+588 YSTVGKP

-648 SLLVADTVPSC
+648 SLLTATTVPNC
-659 ISYDAAF
+659 LSYDAAF

-680 MYDNNE
+680 MYENNE
-686 DLLYY
+686 DVFYY
-691 LTLYNENYQM
+691 LTLYNENYPM
-701 PPIPKN
+701 PPLPKN
-707 CEEGVIKGIYKFKST
+707 CEEGIIKGIYKFKSKN
-722 PKPKARLIGSGS
+722 KPKIRLIGSGP

-739 LSAHKILKKL
+739 LKAEEILANE
-749 GIETE
+749 GISCE

-759 SFGGLRRDAVECERW
+759 SFGGLRRDALECDRW
-774 NLLNPM
+774 NMMNPT
-780 KKPKI
+780 KKQKV
-785 PYISKAMTKKD
+785 PYISKIMGKSN
-796 LVTIAATDHVK
+796 LITIAATDHMK
-807 AVPDMIQKWMP
+807 AVPDMIKSWMP
-818 GKYISLGT
+818 GKYVTLGT

-848 IAAAT
+848 IAAAA
-853 ISTLL
+853 ISTML
-858 TEGKISEAKAKTA
+858 TEGKLTKAKAETV
-871 LKTLDI
+871 LKKLDI
-877 DPDTPDPARN
+877 NPEAPNPARN

>member
-15 QETIEWID
+15 QETEEWID
-23 SIASIIDIKGDERAR
+23 SIASIIDLKGDERAR

-73 EYPGDEVLEKKIRRM
+73 EYPGDEILEKKIRRM

-97 AKANQNFAG
+97 SKANKNFAG

-149 IYSRAYIEGRLS
+149 IYSRAFIEGRLS

-173 TDGLSSYP
+173 DNGLSSYP

-304 LQNDEMGHLLQK
+304 LQKDEMGHLLKK
-316 MENTVD
+316 MEKTVD

-348 KLVENLDDNTLA
+348 KLVEDLDDNTLA

-398 LGKSFEARNMTHQKK
+398 LGKAFEARNMTHQKK

-419 WQHFRDLLQI
+419 WQYFRDLLEI
-429 PFTDSELEEM
+429 PFTDSELEDM
-439 PYYKPASDSPEIKYL
+439 PYYKPAADSPEIKYL
-454 KQQREKLGGSLP
+454 KHQREKLGGSLP

-477 PQNQVFSEFDKGT
+477 PTNQVFSEFDKGT

-503 RLLRNLMKDEK
+503 RLLRNLMKDEQ

-535 FTEFKIYTAQ
+535 FTEFKIYTSQ

-648 SLLVADTVPSC
+648 SLLVADTVPNC

-701 PPIPKN
+701 PAIPKD
-707 CEEGVIKGIYKFKST
+707 CEEGIIKGIYKFKNAS
-722 PKPKARLIGSGS
+722 KPKARLIGSGS

-739 LSAHKILKKL
+739 LLAQKMLEKL
-749 GIETE
+749 DIKTE
-754 IWSAT
+754 VWSAT

-774 NLLNPM
+774 NLLNPT
-780 KKPKI
+780 KKQKI
-785 PYISKAMTKKD
+785 PYVSKVMTKK
-796 LVTIAATDHVK
+796 LVTIASTDHVK
-807 AVPDMIQKWMP
+807 AVPDMIQKWIP
-818 GKYISLGT
+818 GKYVSLGT

-833 TRENLRKFFEIDAEH
+833 TRENLRKFFEIDSQY
-848 IAAAT
+848 IVAAT

-858 TEGKISEAKAKTA
+858 TEDELSEAKAKAA
-871 LKTLDI
+871 LKSLDI
-877 DPDTPDPARN
+877 DPDTPNPARN

>member
-97 AKANQNFAG
+97 SKANQNFAG

>member
-1 MKKGYR
+1 MGKGYR

-15 QETIEWID
+15 QETEEWID
-23 SIASIIDIKGDERAR
+23 SIASIIDIKGEERAR

-54 IPLLTN
+54 IPPLTN

-73 EYPGDEVLEKKIRRM
+73 AYPGDEILEKKIRRI

-97 AKANQNFAG
+97 SKANKKFEG
-106 LGGHISTYASASSL
+106 LGGHISTYASAASL
-120 YEVGFQHF
+120 YEVGFHHF
-128 FKGKDNGLGD
+128 FKGKNNGIGD
-138 FIYFQGHASPG
+138 FIYYQGHASPG
-149 IYSRAYIEGRLS
+149 IYSRAYLEGRLN
-161 EEQLDHFRRESF
+161 EGHLDHFRREAF
-173 TDGLSSYP
+173 TEGLSSYP

-208 RFLRYAHERG
+208 RFLRYLQERG
-218 ICDTSNSRVWAFL
+218 IADTSNSRVWAFI

-258 VINCNLQRL
+258 VVNCNLQRL

-292 LKVLWGKDWDPL
+292 IKVLWGRDWDPL
-304 LQNDEMGHLLQK
+304 LLKDEMGHLLRK
-316 MENTVD
+316 MEKTVD
-322 GDYQNLAAS
+322 GDYQTLAAS
-331 SGDYI
+331 SGNYI
-336 RQNFFG
+336 RENFFG
-342 PEPELQ
+342 PQTELK
-348 KLVENLDDNTLA
+348 KLVEDMDDNSLTK
-360 RLRRGGH
+360 LRRGGH

-373 AAYNEAINHKNQP
+373 AAYNEATKHEDQP
-386 TVILAKTVKGWS
+386 TVILAKTVKGWA
-398 LGKSFEARNMTHQKK
+398 LGKGFQARNMTHQKK
-413 GLDKSD
+413 SLDKSD
-419 WQHFRDLLQI
+419 LEYFRDLLEI
-429 PFTDSELEEM
+429 PFTDSELEDM
-439 PYYKPASDSPEIKYL
+439 PYYKPPPDSEEIKYL
-454 KQQREKLGGSLP
+454 KDQRERLGGFLP
-466 KRNATY
+466 KRNASY
-472 SGFQM
+472 SGFHM
-477 PQNQVFSEFDKGT
+477 PINEVFAEFDKGT
-490 PKEQEVSTTMAFV
+490 PKNQVVSTTMAFV

-535 FTEFKIYTAQ
+535 FTEFKIYNAQ
-545 GQTYTPVDSKLLL
+545 GQIYTPVDSQLLL
-558 SYKEAKNGQILEEG
+558 SYKESESGQILEEG

-588 YSTIGKP
+588 YSTVGKP

-623 KGFLLGATAGRT
+623 RGFLLGATAGRT

-648 SLLVADTVPSC
+648 SLLTATTIPTCVA
-659 ISYDAAF
+659 YDAAF

-680 MYDNNE
+680 MYENNE
-686 DLLYY
+686 DLFYY
-691 LTLYNENYQM
+691 LTLYNENYAM

-707 CEEGVIKGIYKFKST
+707 SEEGIIKGIYRFKKIT
-722 PKPKARLIGSGS
+722 KPVVRLIGSGS

-739 LSAHKILKKL
+739 ISADKILNEM
-749 GIETE
+749 GINCE

-759 SFGGLRRDAVECERW
+759 SFGGLQRDAMECERW
-774 NLLNPM
+774 NLLNPT
-780 KKPKI
+780 KKAKI
-785 PYISKAMTKKD
+785 PYISKVMKNEKMI
-796 LVTIAATDHVK
+796 TIATTDHIK
-807 AVPDMIQKWMP
+807 AVPKMIERWIP
-818 GKYISLGT
+818 GKYITLGT

-833 TRENLRKFFEIDAEH
+833 TRANLRKFFEIDADH
-848 IAAAT
+848 IAAAA
-853 ISTLL
+853 ISSLL
-858 TEGKISEAKAKTA
+858 TEEKLTKAKADSYMEN
-871 LKTLDI
+871 LDI
-877 DPDTPDPARN
+877 DSDAPDPSRN